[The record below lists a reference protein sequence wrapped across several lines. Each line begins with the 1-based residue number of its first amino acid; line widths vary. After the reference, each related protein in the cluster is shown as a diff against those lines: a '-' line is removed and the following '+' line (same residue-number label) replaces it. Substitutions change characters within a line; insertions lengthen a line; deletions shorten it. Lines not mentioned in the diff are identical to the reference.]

1 MGNETLAAVKQKL
14 AAMKKIEATGFT
26 DPGKAAD
33 YFREKETILEDIVKA
48 LEMATETQG
57 QETEALKSTVK
68 SLRDEMKGRAA
79 NPRELSRRE
88 LLYNLGKGIAAAW
101 AGNHKALADLSFSPN
116 LKAAENW
123 TNPRDVS
130 WGEKGWNIVEKA
142 PLGTPMGNIT
152 TNDQYLINP
161 IYETEIMQDAAK
173 KSVMMGLVRHRPM
186 MGPSIFLPTRNRG
199 GVELHWLTAY
209 GQQITGSKPQGA
221 QRVEL
226 KAYTLA
232 GFIPWYDEFEEDVF
246 TDLGSIFLDEFTE
259 SYGQEFDRQCL
270 LADEDP
276 FTGAM
281 KADGV
286 TTVTLGSADI
296 ADLTWKD
303 FRDAVYKVPAEER
316 KDCAWFL
323 NETVLNHIANIED
336 SEGRPIWRRPTEA
349 MPGKLDL
356 YPYHEVS
363 IMPQLADIGANTP
376 FAIFMNPKR
385 IQHGDRKGIEIKKF
399 DQTTESMQYGE
410 LFLRFR
416 KRDGF
421 LVTRPVGNMV
431 ILKTKAAS
439 GGGGGGG
446 NNG

>member
-1 MGNETLAAVKQKL
+1 MAVKQKL
-14 AAMKKIEATGFT
+14 TAMKKIEATGFT
-26 DPGKAAD
+26 DQAKAAE
-33 YFREKETILEDIVKA
+33 YFKEKEIILEDIVKA
-48 LEMATETQG
+48 LEAVTEGQG
-57 QETEALKSTVK
+57 QETEALKTTVK
-68 SLRDEMKGRAA
+68 TLRDELKGKAA

-101 AGNHKALADLSFSPN
+101 AGNHKSLADLSFSPN

-123 TNPRDVS
+123 TNPKDVS
-130 WGEKGWNIVEKA
+130 WGERGWNVAGIAGSEKA
-142 PLGTPMGNIT
+142 TLGSPMGNLS

-161 IYETEIMQDAAK
+161 VYETEIMTDAAK
-173 KSVMMGLVRHRPM
+173 KSVMMNLIRHRPM
-186 MGPSIFLPTRNRG
+186 MGPSIFLPTRDRG

-209 GQQITGSKPQGA
+209 GQQITGSKPAGA

-246 TDLGSIFLDEFTE
+246 TDLGAIFLEEFSE

-281 KADGV
+281 AAAGV
-286 TTVTLGSADI
+286 TTVMLGN
-296 ADLTWKD
+296 ADLKKVTWKD
-303 FRDAVYKVPAEER
+303 FRDAVYKIPAEER
-316 KDCAWFL
+316 KDCCWFL
-323 NETVLNHIANIED
+323 HETVLNHIANIED
-336 SEGRPIWRRPTEA
+336 ADGRPIWRKPMEA

-363 IMPQLADIGANTP
+363 IMPQLADIEDDTP

-385 IQHGDRKGIEIKKF
+385 IQHGNRKGIEIKKF

-421 LVTRPVGNMV
+421 LVTRPSGNIV

-439 GGGGGGG
+439 GDGGG
-446 NNG
+446 

>member
-1 MGNETLAAVKQKL
+1 MGNEELEAVKKQL
-14 AAMKKIEATGFT
+14 AAMKKIELTGFT
-26 DPGKAAD
+26 NTETATA
-33 YFREKETILEDIVKA
+33 YFTEKELILEGIVKT
-48 LEMATETQG
+48 LETVTV
-57 QETEALKSTVK
+57 QETAEVEALKSTVK
-68 SLRDEMKGRAA
+68 SLREEIKGKAA

-88 LLYNLGKGIAAAW
+88 LLYSLGKGIAAAW
-101 AGNHKALADLSFSPN
+101 SGNHKALADLSFSPN
-116 LKAAENW
+116 LKADNW

-130 WGEKGWNIVEKA
+130 WGERGWNISGAEKA
-142 PLGTPMGNIT
+142 ALGTPMGNMA

-186 MGPSIFLPTRNRG
+186 MGPSIFLPTRDRG
-199 GVELHWLTAY
+199 GVQLHWLTAY
-209 GQQITGSKPQGA
+209 GQQITGSKPAGA

-232 GFIPWYDEFEEDVF
+232 GFIPWYDDFEEDVF
-246 TDLGSIFLDEFTE
+246 TDLGAMFIEEFTE

-270 LADEDP
+270 LADDDP

-281 KADGV
+281 AAEGV
-286 TTVTLGSADI
+286 TTVEI
-296 ADLTWKD
+296 AGASINALTWKD

-323 NETVLNHIANIED
+323 HETVLNHIANIED
-336 SEGRPIWRRPTEA
+336 ADGRPIWRRPTEA

-363 IMPQLADIGANTP
+363 ILPQLADINVDTA

-399 DQTTESMQYGE
+399 DGTTESMEYGE

-421 LVTRPVGNMV
+421 LVTRPQNNMV
-431 ILKTKAAS
+431 ALKTRA
-439 GGGGGGG
+439 
-446 NNG
+446 

>member
-1 MGNETLAAVKQKL
+1 MGNEELEAVKKQL
-14 AAMKKIEATGFT
+14 AVMKKIELTGFT
-26 DPGKAAD
+26 NTETATA
-33 YFREKETILEDIVKA
+33 YFQEKEAILEGIVKT
-48 LEMATETQG
+48 LETVTV
-57 QETEALKSTVK
+57 QERAEVEALKSTVK
-68 SLRDEMKGRAA
+68 SLREELKGRAT

-88 LLYNLGKGIAAAW
+88 LLYNLGRGIAAAW

-123 TNPRDVS
+123 TNPKDVT
-130 WGEKGWNIVEKA
+130 WGERGWNIVEKA
-142 PLGTPMGNIT
+142 PLGTPMGNMA

-173 KSVMMGLVRHRPM
+173 ISVMMGLVRHLPM

-226 KAYTLA
+226 KTYTLA

-246 TDLGSIFLDEFTE
+246 IDLGSIFLEEFTQA
-259 SYGQEFDRQCL
+259 YGQEFDRQCL
-270 LADEDP
+270 LANADP

-281 KADGV
+281 AADGV

-296 ADLTWKD
+296 KTLTWKD

-316 KDCAWFL
+316 KDCSWFL

-336 SEGRPIWRRPTEA
+336 ADGRPIWRRPTEA

-363 IMPQLADIGANTP
+363 IMPQLADIGADTP

-421 LVTRPVGNMV
+421 LVTRPAGNMV
-431 ILKTKAAS
+431 ILKTKAAAS
-439 GGGGGGG
+439 GGGSSSG
-446 NNG
+446 